1 MKKILNALF
10 LALLAVITFSACSD
24 VPSPYDIKGEG
35 DVPELTGDGSKE
47 LPYTVADLK
56 VKADGKTVAWVE
68 AYIVAGIKSSAE
80 MSIKSADDVVFGTQP
95 TDVKATSFLIADS
108 GEESDYK
115 NCSAVNLNGQST
127 GCSAVKAA
135 LNLVDNNTVSLPR
148 VVKLKGTLVTN
159 TWGLP
164 GLKEVTAAILAD
176 GTVIGEEGE
185 GNPSDQDN
193 PFGLDDS
200 NPLNE
205 IKADFEEQPDFVQ
218 EGTYNSN
225 LNYDYTLEG
234 WKNIAYV
241 SDRKWT
247 GVVYKDNAKYIQASA
262 NKGTA
267 ATYTS
272 WFVSPAF
279 TVDNIKDKVISF
291 DCAGAYFYATTTLK
305 VYFLELQNGVMQK
318 TEVPVTGIPT
328 SGTNF
333 EWVKG
338 IQINLSDHAGK
349 VGFIGFEYVAEGG
362 ASKSTTYQ
370 LDNIKSGKDGS
381 DPTPEPGED
390 NPLGLDATNPVADF
404 ENTFDDAVHQTDY
417 SKVGWINKALKESRV
432 WQGSKYNDQLYLAA
446 STYGVSEGQT
456 AEYWFVTPA
465 FTVNNDKEFT
475 FDCSVNKY
483 AATMS
488 LKVFFLQLENGK
500 MTQKDLNITV
510 PTSGTYEWTTGIKV
524 DLSDFNNKV
533 GFVGFQYVATKEG
546 TTVSTYA
553 IDNVKYTTGEG
564 GDVDPTPDPAGGDLF
579 ISEYVEGSSNNK
591 YLEIY
596 NPTGASVDLSSYSLK
611 LEQDGKGAW
620 TKTLKL
626 TGMLASKTV
635 IVYANTSAVKYTGTV
650 IKDGNVITFNGN
662 DPIGL
667 FKNDNLIDYFGKSS
681 KTPGTAADDF
691 AKDQTFRRKSTVKA
705 PSKEYNANEWE
716 VLTKDDVS
724 GLGSHTME

>member
-35 DVPELTGDGSKE
+35 DGPELTGDGSKE

-115 NCSAVNLNGQST
+115 NCSAVNLSGKST

-135 LNLVDNNTVSLPR
+135 LNLVDNNTVPLPR

-185 GNPSDQDN
+185 GNPDPVPGDN
-193 PFGLDDS
+193 ILKTGG
-200 NPLNE
+200 
-205 IKADFEEQPDFVQ
+205 FEEWVDDATPTGWKSASSASKGTLTKSTDKRSGNYAVLV
-218 EGTYNSN
+218 EGSTEANLRLASTEMILKAGTY
-225 LNYDYTLEG
+225 TLS
-234 WKNIAYV
+234 AYV
-241 SDRKWT
+241 KAATAEGASARLGYVLIGENNTIVDSQNDYIYGDYINDLKTDSWT
-247 GVVYKDNAKYIQASA
+247 TGSYTFILAQEQKVCLLVMNAKKPG
-262 NKGTA
+262 KGLLIDDVTLTTA
-267 ATYTS
+267 DGGI
-272 WFVSPAF
+272 
-279 TVDNIKDKVISF
+279 VD
-291 DCAGAYFYATTTLK
+291 
-305 VYFLELQNGVMQK
+305 
-318 TEVPVTGIPT
+318 
-328 SGTNF
+328 
-333 EWVKG
+333 
-338 IQINLSDHAGK
+338 
-349 VGFIGFEYVAEGG
+349 GG
-362 ASKSTTYQ
+362 
-370 LDNIKSGKDGS
+370 
-381 DPTPEPGED
+381 DPTPTPGED

-510 PTSGTYEWTTGIKV
+510 PTSGTYEWTSGITV
-524 DLSDFNNKV
+524 DLSEFNNQV

-564 GDVDPTPDPAGGDLF
+564 GDVDPTPDPENEPYKSDIDMPTAD
-579 ISEYVEGSSNNK
+579 SSADGYYKATINGF
-591 YLEIY
+591 
-596 NPTGASVDLSSYSLK
+596 PSLK
-611 LEQDGKGAW
+611 LGKSKNPTNGTWTSALIGADKTKLSFYAVGWNGEQTVLTVEIVDGGSFVGGE
-620 TKTLKL
+620 T
-626 TGMLASKTV
+626 SKTV
-635 IVYANTSAVKYTGTV
+635 NLTPNVGLAGSGNFTIETTDNDHLAFDLTNITANTKVKFSTDKRGAVFGVK
-650 IKDGNVITFNGN
+650 IK
-662 DPIGL
+662 
-667 FKNDNLIDYFGKSS
+667 
-681 KTPGTAADDF
+681 
-691 AKDQTFRRKSTVKA
+691 
-705 PSKEYNANEWE
+705 
-716 VLTKDDVS
+716 
-724 GLGSHTME
+724 

>member
-35 DVPELTGDGSKE
+35 DGPELTGDGSKE

-115 NCSAVNLNGQST
+115 NCSAVNLSGKST

-135 LNLVDNNTVSLPR
+135 LNLVDNNTVPLPR

-185 GNPSDQDN
+185 GNPDPVPGDN
-193 PFGLDDS
+193 ILKTGG
-200 NPLNE
+200 
-205 IKADFEEQPDFVQ
+205 FEEWVDDATPTGWKSASSASKGTLTKSTDKRSGNYAVLV
-218 EGTYNSN
+218 EGSTEANLRLASTEMILKAGTY
-225 LNYDYTLEG
+225 TLS
-234 WKNIAYV
+234 AYV
-241 SDRKWT
+241 KAATAEGASARLGYVLIGENNTIVDSQNDYIYGDYINDLKTDSWT
-247 GVVYKDNAKYIQASA
+247 TGSYTFILAQEQKVCLLVMNAKKPG
-262 NKGTA
+262 KGLLIDDVTLTTA
-267 ATYTS
+267 DGGI
-272 WFVSPAF
+272 
-279 TVDNIKDKVISF
+279 VD
-291 DCAGAYFYATTTLK
+291 
-305 VYFLELQNGVMQK
+305 
-318 TEVPVTGIPT
+318 
-328 SGTNF
+328 
-333 EWVKG
+333 
-338 IQINLSDHAGK
+338 
-349 VGFIGFEYVAEGG
+349 GG
-362 ASKSTTYQ
+362 
-370 LDNIKSGKDGS
+370 
-381 DPTPEPGED
+381 DPTPTPGED

-524 DLSDFNNKV
+524 DLSEFNNKV

-564 GDVDPTPDPAGGDLF
+564 GDVDPTPDPENEPYKSDIDMPTAD
-579 ISEYVEGSSNNK
+579 SSADGYYKATINGF
-591 YLEIY
+591 
-596 NPTGASVDLSSYSLK
+596 PSLK
-611 LEQDGKGAW
+611 LGKSKNPTNGTWTSALIGADKTKLSFYAVGWNGEQTVLTVEIVDGGSFVGGE
-620 TKTLKL
+620 T
-626 TGMLASKTV
+626 SKTV
-635 IVYANTSAVKYTGTV
+635 NLTPNVGLAGSGNFTIETTDNDHLAFDLTNITANTKVKFSTDKRGAVFGVK
-650 IKDGNVITFNGN
+650 IK
-662 DPIGL
+662 
-667 FKNDNLIDYFGKSS
+667 
-681 KTPGTAADDF
+681 
-691 AKDQTFRRKSTVKA
+691 
-705 PSKEYNANEWE
+705 
-716 VLTKDDVS
+716 
-724 GLGSHTME
+724 

>member
-35 DVPELTGDGSKE
+35 DGPELTGDGSKE

-115 NCSAVNLNGQST
+115 NCSAVNLSGKST

-135 LNLVDNNTVSLPR
+135 LNLVDNNTVPLPR

-200 NPLNE
+200 NPLDE

-370 LDNIKSGKDGS
+370 LDNIKSGKSEGGGDIE
-381 DPTPEPGED
+381 PIPGENILTTGGFEQWVSD
-390 NPLGLDATNPVADF
+390 TEPTGWKSASSATKGTMAKSVDKRNGDF
-404 ENTFDDAVHQTDY
+404 SVEVEGSTSGNNRLASAEITL
-417 SKVGWINKALKESRV
+417 KVGTYTLSAYVKAATAKGAAAAAGYV
-432 WQGSKYNDQLYLAA
+432 PVNGGVVGSY
-446 STYGVSEGQT
+446 TYG
-456 AEYWFVTPA
+456 
-465 FTVNNDKEFT
+465 
-475 FDCSVNKY
+475 KY
-483 AATMS
+483 ANDLTTSNWVLITTTFTLSEEQTVCLLVMNS
-488 LKVFFLQLENGK
+488 KDPG
-500 MTQKDLNITV
+500 QKLLVDDVTLT
-510 PTSGTYEWTTGIKV
+510 TSDGGIV
-524 DLSDFNNKV
+524 D
-533 GFVGFQYVATKEG
+533 G
-546 TTVSTYA
+546 
-553 IDNVKYTTGEG
+553 G
-564 GDVDPTPDPAGGDLF
+564 GDVEPTPDPEDNPYESDIAMPETENSTDAYYACEINGKAG
-579 ISEYVEGSSNNK
+579 
-591 YLEIY
+591 
-596 NPTGASVDLSSYSLK
+596 LK
-611 LEQDGKGAW
+611 LGKSGKGGTW
-620 TKTLKL
+620 TSAIIGANKTKLSFYSVGWNAKSPKL
-626 TGMLASKTV
+626 TIEIVDGGSFEGGETSKTV
-635 IVYANTSAVKYTGTV
+635 ELVGNAGMNNNSPFTV
-650 IKDGNVITFNGN
+650 TVD
-662 DPIGL
+662 
-667 FKNDNLIDYFGKSS
+667 
-681 KTPGTAADDF
+681 
-691 AKDQTFRRKSTVKA
+691 KSTDFFEFNLDGITANSKIKFSTDKERGAVFGVKI
-705 PSKEYNANEWE
+705 K
-716 VLTKDDVS
+716 
-724 GLGSHTME
+724 

>member
-35 DVPELTGDGSKE
+35 DGPELTGDGSKE

-115 NCSAVNLNGQST
+115 NCSAVNLSGKST

-135 LNLVDNNTVSLPR
+135 LNLVDNNTVPLPR

-185 GNPSDQDN
+185 GNPDPVPGDN
-193 PFGLDDS
+193 ILKTGG
-200 NPLNE
+200 
-205 IKADFEEQPDFVQ
+205 FEEWVDDATPTGWKSASSASKGTLTKSTDKRSGNYAVLV
-218 EGTYNSN
+218 EGSTEANLRLASTEMILKAGTY
-225 LNYDYTLEG
+225 TLS
-234 WKNIAYV
+234 AYV
-241 SDRKWT
+241 KAATAEGASARLGYVLIGENNTIVDSQNDYIYGDYINDLKTDSWT
-247 GVVYKDNAKYIQASA
+247 TGSYTFILAQEQKVCLLVMNAKKPG
-262 NKGTA
+262 KGLLIDDVTLTTA
-267 ATYTS
+267 DGGI
-272 WFVSPAF
+272 
-279 TVDNIKDKVISF
+279 VD
-291 DCAGAYFYATTTLK
+291 
-305 VYFLELQNGVMQK
+305 
-318 TEVPVTGIPT
+318 
-328 SGTNF
+328 
-333 EWVKG
+333 
-338 IQINLSDHAGK
+338 
-349 VGFIGFEYVAEGG
+349 GG
-362 ASKSTTYQ
+362 
-370 LDNIKSGKDGS
+370 
-381 DPTPEPGED
+381 DPTPTPGED

-524 DLSDFNNKV
+524 DLSEFNNKV

>member
-10 LALLAVITFSACSD
+10 LTLLAVFTFSSCSD
-24 VPSPYDIKGEG
+24 VPAPYDIKGEG
-35 DVPELTGDGSKE
+35 DGPELTGDGSKE

-80 MSIKSADDVVFGTQP
+80 KSIKSADDVVFGTQP

-115 NCSAVNLNGQST
+115 NCSAVNLSGKST

-176 GTVIGEEGE
+176 GTVIGEDGE
-185 GNPSDQDN
+185 GNPDPVPGDN
-193 PFGLDDS
+193 ILKTGG
-200 NPLNE
+200 
-205 IKADFEEQPDFVQ
+205 FEEWVDDATPTGWKSASSASKGTLTKSTDKRSGNYAVLV
-218 EGTYNSN
+218 EGSTEANLRLASTEMILKAGTY
-225 LNYDYTLEG
+225 TLS
-234 WKNIAYV
+234 AYV
-241 SDRKWT
+241 KAATAEGASARLGYVLIGENNTIVDSQNDYIYGDYINDLKTDSWT
-247 GVVYKDNAKYIQASA
+247 TGSYTFILAQEQKVCLLVMNAKKPG
-262 NKGTA
+262 KGLLIDDVTLTTA
-267 ATYTS
+267 DGGI
-272 WFVSPAF
+272 
-279 TVDNIKDKVISF
+279 VD
-291 DCAGAYFYATTTLK
+291 
-305 VYFLELQNGVMQK
+305 
-318 TEVPVTGIPT
+318 
-328 SGTNF
+328 
-333 EWVKG
+333 
-338 IQINLSDHAGK
+338 
-349 VGFIGFEYVAEGG
+349 GG
-362 ASKSTTYQ
+362 
-370 LDNIKSGKDGS
+370 
-381 DPTPEPGED
+381 DPTPTPGED

-404 ENTFDDAVHQTDY
+404 ENTFDDAVYQTDY

-564 GDVDPTPDPAGGDLF
+564 GDVDPTPDPENEPYKSDIDMPTADGGSDGYYKATINGF
-579 ISEYVEGSSNNK
+579 
-591 YLEIY
+591 
-596 NPTGASVDLSSYSLK
+596 PSLK
-611 LEQDGKGAW
+611 LGKSKKPTNGTWTSAPIGADKTKLSFYAVGWKEEQTILTVEIVDGGSFVGGE
-620 TKTLKL
+620 T
-626 TGMLASKTV
+626 SKTV
-635 IVYANTSAVKYTGTV
+635 NLTPNEGLTGGSGNFTIETTDNDHLAFDLTNITANTKIKFSTDKRGAVFGVK
-650 IKDGNVITFNGN
+650 IK
-662 DPIGL
+662 
-667 FKNDNLIDYFGKSS
+667 
-681 KTPGTAADDF
+681 
-691 AKDQTFRRKSTVKA
+691 
-705 PSKEYNANEWE
+705 
-716 VLTKDDVS
+716 
-724 GLGSHTME
+724 

>member
-35 DVPELTGDGSKE
+35 DGPELTGDGSKE

-115 NCSAVNLNGQST
+115 NCSAVNLSGKST

-135 LNLVDNNTVSLPR
+135 LNLVDNNTVPLPR

-185 GNPSDQDN
+185 GNPDPVPGDN
-193 PFGLDDS
+193 ILKTGG
-200 NPLNE
+200 
-205 IKADFEEQPDFVQ
+205 FEEWVDDATPTGWKSASSASKGTLTKSTDKRSGNYAVLV
-218 EGTYNSN
+218 EGSTEANLRLASTEMILKAGTY
-225 LNYDYTLEG
+225 TLS
-234 WKNIAYV
+234 AYV
-241 SDRKWT
+241 KAATAEGASARLGYVLIGENNTIVDSQNDYIYGDYINDLKTDSWT
-247 GVVYKDNAKYIQASA
+247 TGSYTFILAQEQKVCLLVMNAKKPG
-262 NKGTA
+262 KGLLIDDVTLTTA
-267 ATYTS
+267 DGGI
-272 WFVSPAF
+272 
-279 TVDNIKDKVISF
+279 VD
-291 DCAGAYFYATTTLK
+291 
-305 VYFLELQNGVMQK
+305 
-318 TEVPVTGIPT
+318 
-328 SGTNF
+328 
-333 EWVKG
+333 
-338 IQINLSDHAGK
+338 
-349 VGFIGFEYVAEGG
+349 GG
-362 ASKSTTYQ
+362 
-370 LDNIKSGKDGS
+370 
-381 DPTPEPGED
+381 DPTPTPGED

-524 DLSDFNNKV
+524 DLSEFNNKV

-564 GDVDPTPDPAGGDLF
+564 GDVDPTPDPENEPYKSDIDMPTAD
-579 ISEYVEGSSNNK
+579 SSADGYYKATINGF
-591 YLEIY
+591 
-596 NPTGASVDLSSYSLK
+596 PSLK
-611 LEQDGKGAW
+611 LGKSKNPTNGTWTSALIGADKTKLSFYAVGWNGEQTVLTVEIVDGGSFVGGE
-620 TKTLKL
+620 T
-626 TGMLASKTV
+626 SKTV
-635 IVYANTSAVKYTGTV
+635 NLTPNVGLAGSGNFTIETTDNDHLAFDLTNITANTKVKFSTDKHGAVFGVK
-650 IKDGNVITFNGN
+650 IK
-662 DPIGL
+662 
-667 FKNDNLIDYFGKSS
+667 
-681 KTPGTAADDF
+681 
-691 AKDQTFRRKSTVKA
+691 
-705 PSKEYNANEWE
+705 
-716 VLTKDDVS
+716 
-724 GLGSHTME
+724 